1 MVAKEGAESP
11 LIIDTGVEKNRL
23 QQTNRQ
29 ELTMRLVALVLTTL
43 LCPGTIAAQSHHD
56 HHHHP
61 PAVIAGDDAPAEIAI
76 DGSKSFQRFEGFG
89 GSLGIFEKDGIFKAH
104 DHTQPAVVSATANQ
118 RSDLASMPHAQIGVS
133 RARIVLSGFEPQNDN
148 ADPFVAS
155 GSGFDWKETDFHA
168 SALAS
173 GKSLGLRTP
182 WISFSLDGSDAD
194 AWRRR
199 SGSACALDPVFV
211 DEEVEW
217 ILEAL
222 QHFKDLG
229 MELPYATVN
238 NEPDLCDSGY
248 KIEIAD
254 YVEIVKQLGRRLRE
268 RGIETKLVVSDGWVP
283 QNAVL
288 YMEAVLAD
296 ADARQYVG
304 ALAFHSYDAYDNPQ
318 AILAAADA
326 GPPLHEATQRRE
338 RIRELAATYALPVWM
353 TEVCYC
359 NPRELRDWELL
370 RARLN
375 HIHDE
380 LTVTNVAALDVM
392 NLWFIRRPQV
402 NDELVEVFFN
412 PAGPLERS
420 EISQYG
426 TLVAHWARFIPPGA
440 LRVAVRSSE
449 PRIRVTAFRSETGAS
464 TMVML
469 NNATTARSIRLE
481 FSGIGSVRSLS
492 SITSG
497 EEYLWQIGSAV
508 GVTDGRVEVAVPSRG
523 VMTLTTL
530 ATCGGSGRPSKPCRR
545 RAVRP

>member
-1 MVAKEGAESP
+1 
-11 LIIDTGVEKNRL
+11 
-23 QQTNRQ
+23 
-29 ELTMRLVALVLTTL
+29 MRLAALGLATF
-43 LCPGTIAAQSHHD
+43 LCIGTIAAQSHHD

-61 PAVIAGDDAPAEIAI
+61 PAVIAGDGAPAEIAI
-76 DGSKSFQRFEGFG
+76 DASKTFQRFDGFG

-104 DHTQPAVVSATANQ
+104 DHTQPAVVSATESQ
-118 RSDLASMPHAQIGVS
+118 RRDLASMLYAQIGVS
-133 RARIVLSGFEPQNDN
+133 RARIVLSGFEPENDN

-155 GSGFDWKETDFHA
+155 GSRFDWKETNFHA

-173 GKSLGLRTP
+173 GESLGLRTP
-182 WISFSLDGSDAD
+182 WISFALDGSDAD

-199 SGSACALDPVFV
+199 SGSACALDTAFV

-248 KIEIAD
+248 KIEISD
-254 YVEIVKQLGRRLRE
+254 YVEIVKKLGRRLRE
-268 RGIETKLVVSDGWVP
+268 RGIGTKLVASDGWVP

-288 YMEAVLAD
+288 YMEAALAD

-304 ALAFHSYDAYDNPQ
+304 ALAFHSYDAYDNPE
-318 AILAAADA
+318 AILVAADA
-326 GPPLHEATQRRE
+326 GVPLHEATQRRE

-359 NPRELRDWELL
+359 NPRELSDWEML

-380 LTVTNVAALDVM
+380 LTITNVAAFDVM

-412 PAGPLERS
+412 PDGPLERS

-426 TLVAHWARFIPPGA
+426 TLVAHWAKFIPPGA
-440 LRVAVRSSE
+440 QRVDARSSD
-449 PRIRVTAFRSETGAS
+449 PRIRVTAFRSETG
-464 TMVML
+464 TLTIVML
-469 NNATTARSIRLE
+469 NNDATARDVRLS
-481 FSGIGSVRSLS
+481 FAGIGTIRSLS
-492 SITSG
+492 SISSREG
-497 EEYLWQIGSAV
+497 DLWRIGSAV
-508 GVTDGRVEVAVPSRG
+508 GVTGGKVDAVVPSRG

-545 RAVRP
+545 RGVRP